1 MAAPARGNADAI
13 MLAEVAATDAPDA
26 EPRAKAKAK
35 AKAQSVRHQG
45 VLSEIR
51 DARQILKNE
60 LKNLRKKAKQD

>member
-1 MAAPARGNADAI
+1 MAATAPPAADALMQADI
-13 MLAEVAATDAPDA
+13 AADDAIDA
-26 EPRAKAKAK
+26 GPRAKAKAK